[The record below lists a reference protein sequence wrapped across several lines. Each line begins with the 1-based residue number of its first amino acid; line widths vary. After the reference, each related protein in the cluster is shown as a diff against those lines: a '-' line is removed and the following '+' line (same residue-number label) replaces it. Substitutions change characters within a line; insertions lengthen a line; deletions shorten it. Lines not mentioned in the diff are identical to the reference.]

1 MSNKTKKR
9 GKKGKSRFINKN
21 LSHELMLKNLKTF
34 QIECKKIIADIKKIM
49 DSINFPA
56 PETEIKVE
64 PSNYPLM
71 LYPSLFRSVK
81 DKMWCALKIIETH
94 LFDKKSIMYIEK
106 RPLLTTNHSNIR
118 GILAVS
124 TEICYLS
131 QDINR
136 CGRYFDYFYNDDCHE
151 AFKEKYKTEKG
162 KPDLRDWSGITQQQ
176 KISDGIDILF
186 YKVFKQFSELGFSE
200 MYNTLSNYYHT
211 NKEDIHYFTLASA
224 RKGDPNDKNYSH
236 IARDLFYLWGLSV
249 LTLYA
254 YHTILDN
261 LSLGNLN
268 ENDFDIYR
276 NKIEEFYPTF
286 RKYLDKFMAVQ
297 KRQNTDYH
305 DMNFS

>member
-9 GKKGKSRFINKN
+9 RKKGKSRFINKN

-34 QIECKKIIADIKKIM
+34 QIECKKIISDIKINM

-56 PETEIKVE
+56 PDTEIKVE
-64 PSNYPLM
+64 SSDYPSM

-94 LFDKKSIMYIEK
+94 LFDKKSIMYIEN
-106 RPLLTTNHSNIR
+106 RPLRTTNHSNIR

-224 RKGDPNDKNYSH
+224 RKGDTNDKNYSH

-276 NKIEEFYPTF
+276 NKIEEFYLTF

-305 DMNFS
+305 DMNYS

>member
-9 GKKGKSRFINKN
+9 RKKGKSRFINKN

-34 QIECKKIIADIKKIM
+34 QIECKKIISDIKIIM

-56 PETEIKVE
+56 PDTEIKVE
-64 PSNYPLM
+64 YSNYASM
-71 LYPSLFRSVK
+71 LYPSLFPSVK

-94 LFDKKSIMYIEK
+94 LFDKKSKMYIEK
-106 RPLLTTNHSNIR
+106 RPLRTTNHSNIR
-118 GILAVS
+118 GILSVS

-136 CGRYFDYFYNDDCHE
+136 CGRCFDYFYNDDCRE

-176 KISDGIDILF
+176 KISEGIDILF
-186 YKVFKQFSELGFSE
+186 HKVFKQPSELGFSE
-200 MYNTLSNYYHT
+200 MYNELSKYFHT
-211 NKEDIHYFTLASA
+211 NQEDIHYFSLVSA
-224 RKGDPNDKNYSH
+224 HKGDPNDKNYSR
-236 IARDLFYLWGLSV
+236 IASDLFYLWVLSV

-254 YHTILDN
+254 YHTILD
-261 LSLGNLN
+261 NLN

-276 NKIEEFYPTF
+276 NKIEEFYPIY
-286 RKYLDKFMAVQ
+286 RKYQDKFLAVQ
-297 KRQNTDYH
+297 KRQRTDYEVLP
-305 DMNFS
+305 FIQTKI